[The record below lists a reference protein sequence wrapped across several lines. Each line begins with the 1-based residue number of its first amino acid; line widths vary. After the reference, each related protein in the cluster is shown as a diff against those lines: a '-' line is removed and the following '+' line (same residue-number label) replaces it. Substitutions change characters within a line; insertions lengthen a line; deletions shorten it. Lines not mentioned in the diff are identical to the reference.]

1 MKKLFNKYK
10 EPIAYLFFGGVAT
23 IISIGS
29 FYLANKIFGAIT
41 SNIISWI
48 LAVLFQYYTN
58 KNWVFAPTKNKSKFR
73 EFIQFVSSRLFTL
86 LIETAIIWLFVDNL
100 HYNALLIKVIG
111 EIIVIVGNYVLSKL
125 WVFK

>member
-58 KNWVFAPTKNKSKFR
+58 KNWVFRPTKDKSKFS

-86 LIETAIIWLFVDNL
+86 LIETAIIWFFVDNL

-125 WVFK
+125 LVFK

>member
-29 FYLANKIFGAIT
+29 FYLANKIFSAIT

-58 KNWVFAPTKNKSKFR
+58 KNWVFTSTKDKSKFS

-86 LIETAIIWLFVDNL
+86 LIETAIIWFFVDNL

>member
-58 KNWVFAPTKNKSKFR
+58 KNWVFTSTKDKSKFS

-86 LIETAIIWLFVDNL
+86 LIETAIIWFFVDNL

-111 EIIVIVGNYVLSKL
+111 EIIVIIGNYVLSKL

>member
-10 EPIAYLFFGGVAT
+10 EPIAYLFFGGIAT

-29 FYLANKIFGAIT
+29 FYLANKVFGAIT

-58 KNWVFAPTKNKSKFR
+58 KNWVFTPTKNKSKFS

-86 LIETAIIWLFVDNL
+86 LIETSIIWLFVDNL

>member
-29 FYLANKIFGAIT
+29 FYLANKVFDAIT

-58 KNWVFAPTKNKSKFR
+58 KNWVFAPTKNKSKFS

>member
-58 KNWVFAPTKNKSKFR
+58 KNWVFTSTKDKSKFS

-86 LIETAIIWLFVDNL
+86 LIETAIIWFFVDNL